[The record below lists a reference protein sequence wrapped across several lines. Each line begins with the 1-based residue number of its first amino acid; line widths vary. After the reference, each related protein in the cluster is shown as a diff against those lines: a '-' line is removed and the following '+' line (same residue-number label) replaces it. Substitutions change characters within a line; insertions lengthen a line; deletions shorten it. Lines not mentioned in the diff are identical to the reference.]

1 MATAHPQSASAPEF
15 RSDIEAA
22 AFPTRE
28 YIGAMALEM
37 ARLARDEKDRDEHP
51 PIVGDRTTAYGAP
64 PMPTPTAGDIRR
76 MIRARRAREP

>member
-1 MATAHPQSASAPEF
+1 MATARSENTSATEF

-37 ARLARDEKDRDEHP
+37 ARLARDEGDPRLAGMLEQVAGVAGHP
-51 PIVGDRTTAYGAP
+51 PA
-64 PMPTPTAGDIRR
+64 
-76 MIRARRAREP
+76 

>member
-1 MATAHPQSASAPEF
+1 VVRATEAIVGTAGGKSDSATAT

-37 ARLARDEKDRDEHP
+37 ARMARDE
-51 PIVGDRTTAYGAP
+51 GDGKLADLLEQVAQA
-64 PMPTPTAGDIRR
+64 AGVR
-76 MIRARRAREP
+76 PV

>member
-1 MATAHPQSASAPEF
+1 MATARSENTSATEF

-37 ARLARDEKDRDEHP
+37 ARLARDEGDVRLAGMLEQVAGVAGHP
-51 PIVGDRTTAYGAP
+51 PA
-64 PMPTPTAGDIRR
+64 
-76 MIRARRAREP
+76 

>member
-1 MATAHPQSASAPEF
+1 MATAHPQSASASEF

-37 ARLARDEKDRDEHP
+37 ARLARDEGDARLAGLLEQAAGVAGHP
-51 PIVGDRTTAYGAP
+51 PA
-64 PMPTPTAGDIRR
+64 
-76 MIRARRAREP
+76 

>member
-1 MATAHPQSASAPEF
+1 MSAARRKSAPTTPG

-37 ARLARDEKDRDEHP
+37 ARMARDE
-51 PIVGDRTTAYGAP
+51 GDGRLAVMLEQVAQVAGAP
-64 PMPTPTAGDIRR
+64 PA
-76 MIRARRAREP
+76 

>member
-37 ARLARDEKDRDEHP
+37 ARLARDDGDARLAGMLEQVAGVAGHP
-51 PIVGDRTTAYGAP
+51 PA
-64 PMPTPTAGDIRR
+64 
-76 MIRARRAREP
+76 

>member
-1 MATAHPQSASAPEF
+1 MATARSENTSATEF

-37 ARLARDEKDRDEHP
+37 ARLPRDEGDVRLTGMLEQVAGVAGHP
-51 PIVGDRTTAYGAP
+51 PA
-64 PMPTPTAGDIRR
+64 
-76 MIRARRAREP
+76 

>member
-1 MATAHPQSASAPEF
+1 MSVARRRSTPTTPN

-37 ARLARDEKDRDEHP
+37 ARMARDE
-51 PIVGDRTTAYGAP
+51 GDGRLATMLEQVAQVAGAP
-64 PMPTPTAGDIRR
+64 PA
-76 MIRARRAREP
+76 

>member
-1 MATAHPQSASAPEF
+1 MATARSENTSATEF

-37 ARLARDEKDRDEHP
+37 ARLARDEGDARLADMLEQVAGVAGHP
-51 PIVGDRTTAYGAP
+51 PA
-64 PMPTPTAGDIRR
+64 
-76 MIRARRAREP
+76 

>member
-1 MATAHPQSASAPEF
+1 MSAAGRKVRADLAP

-37 ARLARDEKDRDEHP
+37 ARMARDE
-51 PIVGDRTTAYGAP
+51 GDGKLADLLEQVAQA
-64 PMPTPTAGDIRR
+64 AGGRP
-76 MIRARRAREP
+76 A

>member
-1 MATAHPQSASAPEF
+1 VSTAGRKSKSATAT

-37 ARLARDEKDRDEHP
+37 ARMARDEGDSRLADLLEQAAQAAGQP
-51 PIVGDRTTAYGAP
+51 PA
-64 PMPTPTAGDIRR
+64 
-76 MIRARRAREP
+76 

>member
-1 MATAHPQSASAPEF
+1 MSVARRKSTPTTPN

-37 ARLARDEKDRDEHP
+37 ARLARDEGDARLAGLLEQAAGVAGHP
-51 PIVGDRTTAYGAP
+51 PA
-64 PMPTPTAGDIRR
+64 
-76 MIRARRAREP
+76 

>member
-15 RSDIEAA
+15 RSDIEVA

-37 ARLARDEKDRDEHP
+37 ARLARDEGDARLAGMLEQVAGVAGHP
-51 PIVGDRTTAYGAP
+51 PA
-64 PMPTPTAGDIRR
+64 
-76 MIRARRAREP
+76 

>member
-1 MATAHPQSASAPEF
+1 MATARSENTSATEF

-37 ARLARDEKDRDEHP
+37 ARLARDEGDGRLADMLEQVAGVAGHP
-51 PIVGDRTTAYGAP
+51 PA
-64 PMPTPTAGDIRR
+64 
-76 MIRARRAREP
+76 